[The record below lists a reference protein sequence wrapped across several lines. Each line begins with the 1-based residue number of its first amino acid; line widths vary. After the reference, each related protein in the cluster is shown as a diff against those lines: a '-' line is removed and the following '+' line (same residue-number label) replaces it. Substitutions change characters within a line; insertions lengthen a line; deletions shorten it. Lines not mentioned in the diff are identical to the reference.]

1 MNILR
6 HRIPCSRESLHLSPQ
21 RTATMK
27 RLSQTAAPRKYICAT
42 GHRAPGKS
50 HKNKHGSAHFFNY
63 VELGCRDNQWRH
75 LSGFSLSPVCP
86 RGNCGESPD
95 GLAGIFSRFGDCGHA
110 RKKEKRKS
118 PKEFLGHCVYG
129 VRDRLLFFH
138 SIPSLRGGNFEATNP
153 PAGTEFGRREWSIAV
168 RVTSPLILL
177 RRYAATSVRPALR
190 LDLLSFSSNSRSARV
205 QSSNASP
212 GAPLRSR

>member
-27 RLSQTAAPRKYICAT
+27 RFSQTAAPRKNICAT

-50 HKNKHGSAHFFNY
+50 HKNRHGSAHFFNY

-75 LSGFSLSPVCP
+75 LPGFSLSPVCH
-86 RGNCGESPD
+86 RGNCGKSPD
-95 GLAGIFSRFGDCGHA
+95 GLAGIFPRFGDCGHA

-118 PKEFLGHCVYG
+118 PKKFLGHCVYG
-129 VRDRLLFFH
+129 VLDRFLHFH
-138 SIPSLRGGNFEATNP
+138 PILSISTQ
-153 PAGTEFGRREWSIAV
+153 
-168 RVTSPLILL
+168 
-177 RRYAATSVRPALR
+177 
-190 LDLLSFSSNSRSARV
+190 SRI
-205 QSSNASP
+205 Q
-212 GAPLRSR
+212 

>member
-6 HRIPCSRESLHLSPQ
+6 HRIPCNRESLHLSPQ

-27 RLSQTAAPRKYICAT
+27 RFSQTAAPRKNICAT
-42 GHRAPGKS
+42 GHRAPGKRY
-50 HKNKHGSAHFFNY
+50 KNKHGSAHFFNY

-75 LSGFSLSPVCP
+75 LPGFSLSPVCH
-86 RGNCGESPD
+86 RGNCG
-95 GLAGIFSRFGDCGHA
+95 
-110 RKKEKRKS
+110 KS
-118 PKEFLGHCVYG
+118 PKKFLGHCVYG
-129 VRDRLLFFH
+129 VLDRLLFFH

-177 RRYAATSVRPALR
+177 RGYAATSVRPALR